1 VNSKQQLFSEN
12 EGILPIDVPSV
23 MIVESD
29 PCIAETLQEVVK
41 KELQLDLLFASTA
54 KGALQITQ
62 VLRPLMFVINEHLID
77 GDGVSLVE
85 QLTRRRVGM
94 QQLPIIL
101 LSTNRRSCQQQT
113 RNPYLFL
120 MDLPFEL
127 EDLISTIT
135 HLVALSGQPLYA
147 VQKPA

>member
-1 VNSKQQLFSEN
+1 MNGKQQLFSEN
-12 EGILPIDVPSV
+12 EAILPIDVPSI

-41 KELQLDLLFASTA
+41 KELRLDLLFASTA
-54 KGALQITQ
+54 KDALKITQ
-62 VLRPLMFVINEHLID
+62 VLRPLLLVINKRLID
-77 GDGVSLVE
+77 GDGTSLVE
-85 QLTRRRVGM
+85 QLTRRKGM

-101 LSTNRRSCQQQT
+101 LSTNRRSTQQQT
-113 RNPYLFL
+113 KNPYLFL

-135 HLVALSGQPLYA
+135 HLVALSRQPLQA